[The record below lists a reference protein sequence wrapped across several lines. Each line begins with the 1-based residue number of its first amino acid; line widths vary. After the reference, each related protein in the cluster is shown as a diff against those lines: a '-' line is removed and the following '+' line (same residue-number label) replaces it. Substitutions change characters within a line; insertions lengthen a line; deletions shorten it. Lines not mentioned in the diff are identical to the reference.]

1 MSRVS
6 NLSCVMSIVRK
17 TCAKSLQEMEI
28 SHYNFQQGVNS
39 EGLDVHGREGVVEAS
54 FLTEA
59 RLSVIFCLLLLLNA
73 SQQSLG
79 AFPMPGSKKTRP

>member
-1 MSRVS
+1 M
-6 NLSCVMSIVRK
+6 
-17 TCAKSLQEMEI
+17 
-28 SHYNFQQGVNS
+28 
-39 EGLDVHGREGVVEAS
+39 HGREGVVEAS